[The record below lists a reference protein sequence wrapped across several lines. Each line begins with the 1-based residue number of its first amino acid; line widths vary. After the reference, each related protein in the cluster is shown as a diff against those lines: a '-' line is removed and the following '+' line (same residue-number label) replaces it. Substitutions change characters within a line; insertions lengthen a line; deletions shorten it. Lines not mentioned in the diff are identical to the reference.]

1 MPHRHKKKLVV
12 VSTCTTTDRRFRQLL
27 PNILWFEYEFF
38 LTTFLQPLILRT
50 QTRGNVNRFFADR
63 AAGERRKQTG
73 FYRKSEGNR
82 PQTTPRLDFQRG
94 LAGLFSFFRH
104 ETCKIWFLQRLQSR
118 IAARVFHS
126 FEDSSVYNKGS
137 GRLRLGV
144 K

>member
-1 MPHRHKKKLVV
+1 M
-12 VSTCTTTDRRFRQLL
+12 STCTTTDRRFRQLL

-82 PQTTPRLDFQRG
+82 PQTTPRLVFQRG
-94 LAGLFSFFRH
+94 LAGLFSFFRSEACDLILRH
-104 ETCKIWFLQRLQSR
+104 PRLQ
-118 IAARVFHS
+118 IATRFRCG
-126 FEDSSVYNKGS
+126 FKDSSVHNKGS
-137 GRLRLGV
+137 GLLRLGV